1 MSAAPAV
8 SSPPAS
14 PDSALMAA
22 IVAALQTQPQ
32 LSAVIAGRVADGPTP
47 GMISPFI
54 YCVQSQVQPW
64 GGLAPNA
71 GPEATEHV
79 LMATAVSR
87 SGQIADA
94 RALAALIRAT
104 LHDAPLILS
113 GFHLVNL
120 RVVFSDVYPAA
131 DAVTYLGVVRLRA
144 VVEPL

>member
-1 MSAAPAV
+1 MSAAAASVLPAG
-8 SSPPAS
+8 
-14 PDSALMAA
+14 PDAALMAA

-32 LSAVIAGRVADGPTP
+32 LSAVIGGRVADGPMP
-47 GMISPFI
+47 GMTSPFI

-87 SGQIADA
+87 SGQIGDA

-104 LHDAPLILS
+104 LHDAPLTLA

-120 RVVFSDVYPAA
+120 RVVFTDVYPAA

-144 VVEPL
+144 VVEPV